1 MDRDRIRRF
10 WQWFKAASSRISS
23 YEEGWFLEG
32 IDERVSELD
41 SAIAW
46 EVGPGTVTP
55 NRLALS
61 PNLDRGLLPLTREIV
76 RLAPRIADWEFL
88 PSRPQKDWSPR
99 FRLECDDGSELD
111 VDASQWQ
118 FLLLVHPD
126 GEREVVLVAESAEH
140 VPASQ
145 RWTAA
150 AIVLEGMVGEELLL
164 ERVDSFAMLT
174 DIEERLRAQLRPLA
188 DLSSVLGTSSRK
200 EDEHSAHE

>member
-1 MDRDRIRRF
+1 MDRDKIRRF
-10 WQWFKAASSRISS
+10 WQWFKAASARIAS

-32 IDERVSELD
+32 INERVSELD

-46 EVGPGTVTP
+46 EVGPGTVAP

-61 PNLDRGLLPLTREIV
+61 PNLDRALLPLTREIV
-76 RLAPRIADWEFL
+76 RLAPRIEDWEFL
-88 PSRPQKDWSPR
+88 PSRPRKDWLPR

-126 GEREVVLVAESAEH
+126 GEREVVLVGESAER

-145 RWTAA
+145 QWTAA

-164 ERVDSFAMLT
+164 ERVDSFAMLAH
-174 DIEERLRAQLRPLA
+174 IEERLRVQLRPLA
-188 DLSSVLGTSSRK
+188 DLPSALGTTNRR